1 MEKNNI
7 NKPNFDRYIEELYK
21 INTEDKK
28 RAEKIAK
35 SGLRELCIVFEE
47 DNPPSSVVDS
57 KNKKIIIAICILIA
71 LCGLL
76 VQNIG
81 MILMYIFGL
90 VFFFAGLFVG
100 SYVIGFGLI
109 FLFSHGGSGLFIMIS
124 SLLSNEFF
132 DFEDISNNPVFT
144 DGGIPND
151 LKQYL
156 IGIIAVFAIAII
168 YTIAHNLSSKLKEDN
183 KHIIIILSLYLI
195 GILLVGLA
203 PRIFPYLIAS

>member
-1 MEKNNI
+1 
-7 NKPNFDRYIEELYK
+7 
-21 INTEDKK
+21 
-28 RAEKIAK
+28 
-35 SGLRELCIVFEE
+35 
-47 DNPPSSVVDS
+47 
-57 KNKKIIIAICILIA
+57 
-71 LCGLL
+71 
-76 VQNIG
+76 
-81 MILMYIFGL
+81 MYIFGL

-203 PRIFPYLIAS
+203 PRIFPYLIASQ